1 MFSEKTSCTIIFFHY
16 TCSMP
21 IGYAFAT
28 NIDSIILF
36 IHLTL
41 DTNKNNRHMCICV
54 VIDNDVMN
62 QRKVHIQKKTSMT
75 SRKRKYHFILMHYGR
90 IFVISIVVKI
100 WRFMYLVFGSYE
112 NGSKHSV
119 WISQDTIYM
128 SQHCI
133 YSIRQSHRAT

>member
-1 MFSEKTSCTIIFFHY
+1 MYTRKRRMFSEKTSCTIIFFHY

-28 NIDSIILF
+28 YIDSIILF

-41 DTNKNNRHMCICV
+41 DTNKNKRHMCICV

-100 WRFMYLVFGSYE
+100 WRFIWYLDHMKMEVNIVYE
-112 NGSKHSV
+112 YHKIQFTCPN
-119 WISQDTIYM
+119 IAFIQ
-128 SQHCI
+128 
-133 YSIRQSHRAT
+133 